1 MGDGVHLLSDSREE
15 ARGGAPLG
23 PEQKEERGR
32 GKLTEHRRGP
42 GSERESVVLSKIKTA
57 HPQIRDFKDYPGMS
71 RRKFLEER
79 IENFKIYSEWKLP
92 NSPAQRTH
100 MKMPVLYVVIRIRC
114 MVGLRDGVAGDLGFV
129 TLMLCIRLSAWGRP
143 QENSPCGA

>member
-71 RRKFLEER
+71 RRKFLEE
-79 IENFKIYSEWKLP
+79 SMLVTQGLVHHGTACLP
-92 NSPAQRTH
+92 VRNAKQS
-100 MKMPVLYVVIRIRC
+100 M
-114 MVGLRDGVAGDLGFV
+114 D
-129 TLMLCIRLSAWGRP
+129 
-143 QENSPCGA
+143 